1 MEAVFVEGKP
11 LKITRDDF
19 RRHFL
24 DRFPKLVDAKT
35 DDLIDEAIEAVYDMY
50 TGINTLWDMQTAQV
64 WFDKTRRCFL
74 FLTAWYIADMYPRY
88 VSGVPTMGGLPI
100 KEKSIG
106 GIKLKFDGSDTMSN
120 NSNYLDM
127 LKGLLSNPFGKQAYM
142 MITTSAKRTALR

>member
-106 GIKLKFDGSDTMSN
+106 GIKLKFDGSDTMSS